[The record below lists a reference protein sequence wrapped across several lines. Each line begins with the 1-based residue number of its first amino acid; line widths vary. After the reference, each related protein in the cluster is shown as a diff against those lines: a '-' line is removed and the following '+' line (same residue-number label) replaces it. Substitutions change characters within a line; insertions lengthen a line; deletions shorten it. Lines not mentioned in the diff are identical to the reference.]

1 MDQAEPELP
10 GRRSGATGAAS
21 PDPLVR
27 PLGSFGRAD
36 VALAG
41 GKGANL
47 GELVR
52 AGLPVPDGFVVTTAA
67 YTDHVERNGLSEAI
81 VRAASA
87 AAGRPD
93 GDDEAAATIRSL
105 LLAAPVEQS
114 LQDELVAA
122 YHALGAGA
130 VAVRSSAT
138 AEDLSG
144 ASFAG
149 QQDTYLNVQGPAEL
163 LAAVTRCWS
172 SLWTARALAYR
183 RRQGLDPASVSI
195 AVVVQRLVDADCSGV
210 MFTANPGNGRRD
222 ELVIAAAWGLGE
234 SVVAGIVD
242 TDTLVLR
249 HGDHAVLSRMT
260 ADKAVETVRVPAAS
274 RSARCHPTGGPLR
287 CSTTPRP
294 ASCAPSARRSSASS
308 AARRTS
314 SGRGPVRPSR
324 CCRPAR

>member
-1 MDQAEPELP
+1 MDQAESGLP
-10 GRRSGATGAAS
+10 ARGSAAS
-21 PDPLVR
+21 PTTLPGGAVR
-27 PLGSFGRAD
+27 SLASFGRSDLAS
-36 VALAG
+36 AG
-41 GKGANL
+41 GKGANR

-67 YTDHVERNGLSEAI
+67 YLNHVQRNGLSEAI

-105 LLAAPVEQS
+105 LLAAPVERS
-114 LQDELVAA
+114 LSDGLTAA
-122 YHALGAGA
+122 YDALGGGA

-138 AEDLSG
+138 AEDLPG

-149 QQDTYLNVQGPAEL
+149 QQDTYLNVQGPAAL

-195 AVVVQRLVDADCSGV
+195 AVVVQRLVDADRSGV

-222 ELVIAAAWGLGE
+222 ETVIAAAWGLGE
-234 SVVAGIVD
+234 SVVGGTVD

-249 HGDHAVLSRMT
+249 HGDHAVLSRTT
-260 ADKAVETVRVPAAS
+260 ADKAVQTVRVS
-274 RSARCHPTGGPLR
+274 
-287 CSTTPRP
+287 P
-294 ASCAPSARRSSASS
+294 ASGPGGVEEREVPL
-308 AARRTS
+308 ARRTA
-314 SGRGPVRPSR
+314 PVLDD
-324 CCRPAR
+324 ARLLELAQARRQQVAAYPG